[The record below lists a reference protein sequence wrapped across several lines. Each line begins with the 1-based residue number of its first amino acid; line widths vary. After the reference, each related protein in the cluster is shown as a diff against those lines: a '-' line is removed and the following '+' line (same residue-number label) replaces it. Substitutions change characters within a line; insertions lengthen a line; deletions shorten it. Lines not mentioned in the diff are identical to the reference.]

1 MNKKIYIVA
10 GLLALMVATTTL
22 AYTSFSHKKEWK
34 SWDGGF
40 EAMIEKKA
48 EILGLSVDELKTK
61 MEELKSHKKAFEY
74 EEITKEE
81 MYQKIQEKIK
91 LLVQEGKITQ
101 EEADEKLEM
110 MTNGKTHKSHFY
122 WK

>member
-10 GLLALMVATTTL
+10 GLLALMAATTTL
-22 AYTSFSHKKEWK
+22 AYTSFFHKKRFK
-34 SWDGGF
+34 DWDGGF

-48 EILGLSVDELKTK
+48 EILGLSVDELKAK
-61 MEELKSHKKAFEY
+61 MEELKGHRKTFGY
-74 EEITKEE
+74 EGMTKEE
-81 MYQKIQEKIK
+81 MYEKIKEKIK

-101 EEADEKLEM
+101 EEADEKLEI
-110 MTNGKTHKSHFY
+110 MTNGKMHKSHFY

>member
-1 MNKKIYIVA
+1 MNKKIYILV
-10 GLLALMVATTTL
+10 GLLVLMAATTTL
-22 AYTSFSHKKEWK
+22 AYTSFFHKKEWK

-61 MEELKSHKKAFEY
+61 MEELKSHRKTFKY
-74 EEITKEE
+74 EGITKEE
-81 MYQKIQEKIK
+81 IYQKIQEKIK
-91 LLVQEGKITQ
+91 LLVEEGKITQ

-110 MTNGKTHKSHFY
+110 MTNGKMHKSHFY